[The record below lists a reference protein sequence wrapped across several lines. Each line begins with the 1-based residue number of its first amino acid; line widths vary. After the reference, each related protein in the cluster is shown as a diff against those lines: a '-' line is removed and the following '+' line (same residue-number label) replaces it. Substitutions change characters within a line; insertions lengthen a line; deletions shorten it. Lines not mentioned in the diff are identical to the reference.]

1 MMLDSIGLDWRTRQR
16 MLFILNKCFV
26 TRKLENISMKCKW
39 DGLYVIVVVVVM
51 VIVATAE
58 Q

>member
-1 MMLDSIGLDWRTRQR
+1 

-39 DGLYVIVVVVVM
+39 DGLYIIVVVVVM